1 MATTKTEGSA
11 RDRLLAAANELF
23 YREGVHTVGIERVL
37 EKAGV
42 AKASLYS
49 TFGSKDA
56 LVRAYLE
63 ARAQRRQKRIEE
75 RIAKYDDARD
85 KILAIFD
92 LLVEITSEPDYRGC
106 AFVNASA
113 EEPDG
118 ASPVRKVTDS
128 TRTWLLGLFVELA
141 KEVTSRDADVLARQ
155 LGVLYDGAV
164 VGASMERDPKVS
176 LEARR
181 MAEHFLDAAP
191 GKKKRPR

>member
-1 MATTKTEGSA
+1 MGTTKTEGSA

-63 ARAQRRQKRIEE
+63 ARAQRRQQRIEE

-128 TRTWLLGLFVELA
+128 TRTWLLGLFAELA
-141 KEVTSRDADVLARQ
+141 SEVTSRDADVLARQ

-176 LEARR
+176 REARR

-191 GKKKRPR
+191 AKKKRSR